1 NRISMKVNPEV
12 SQLSNEGAVRIEEIQ
27 VPSLTTRRAETT
39 VELASGQRF
48 AIAGLLQNNSSF
60 DHSRVPGLGDMP
72 ILGDLVKSDRFSR
85 QETELV
91 IIVTPYIV
99 KPIDD
104 PAAVA
109 LPTDAVIGPQ
119 GRRAAQES
127 ASAAARQPTTIS
139 PAPGLA
145 GAGGFVVE

>member
-1 NRISMKVNPEV
+1 M
-12 SQLSNEGAVRIEEIQ
+12 
-27 VPSLTTRRAETT
+27 TTRRADTT
-39 VELASGQRF
+39 VELASGQSF
-48 AIAGLLQNNSSF
+48 AIAGLLQNNSSY
-60 DHSRVPGLGDMP
+60 DHSRVPGLGDLP
-72 ILGDLVKSDRFSR
+72 ILGDLFKSDRFNR

-91 IIVTPYIV
+91 IIVTPYVV

-109 LPTDAVIGPQ
+109 LPTDAVIGPA
-119 GRRAAQES
+119 GRRVAQDNAGPATGS
-127 ASAAARQPTTIS
+127 QTTIS